1 MNLETYLNNVKCAK
15 KEEIT
20 SNFGI
25 YDNWIIWLNEDE
37 TKVNDWI
44 SSNNHFRRKVSDLE
58 KRDTVYGTT
67 THFDYIPGV
76 VLVRVVGGQ
85 NKIDS
90 FSEFISK
97 CKETTFSYSKGI
109 EHITDKISDS
119 KILIFLHPYQEN
131 QAGVK
136 KIWDQ
141 IKFIAD
147 VNDIICRE
155 FAFNQG
161 VSLYLPKAKY
171 E

>member
-1 MNLETYLNNVKCAK
+1 MNLEIYLNNVKCAK

-25 YDNWIIWLNEDE
+25 YDNWIIWLNEDDK
-37 TKVNDWI
+37 KVNDCI
-44 SSNNHFRRKVSDLE
+44 SNNNQFRRKVSDLE

-67 THFDYIPGV
+67 THFDYIAGV
-76 VLVRVVGGQ
+76 VNLRVVGGQ
-85 NKIDS
+85 NKIDL
-90 FSEFISK
+90 FIEFISK

-119 KILIFLHPYQEN
+119 KTLIFLHTYQEN

-136 KIWDQ
+136 NIHEQ
-141 IKFIAD
+141 MRFIAE

-155 FAFNQG
+155 FAFNQR

-171 E
+171 D